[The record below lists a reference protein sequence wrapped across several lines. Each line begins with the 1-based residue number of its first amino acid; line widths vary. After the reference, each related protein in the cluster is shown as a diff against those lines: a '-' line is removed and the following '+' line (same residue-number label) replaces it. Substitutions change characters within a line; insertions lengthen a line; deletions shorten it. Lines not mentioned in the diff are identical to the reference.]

1 MKISEARP
9 LSLSGIPFLMVVLA
23 VCLILI
29 LPRYSEYWQVSIL
42 GWPLIFASWGTSV
55 EVQND
60 EVILRYAFGK
70 LPVRIKRDEIEEVKI
85 LSRLDRATVLRHFPW
100 MGLLLISIIACG
112 LIDFLR
118 LPPEMLE
125 KFGLWDAGLVA
136 GALSYLILLAFPFGK
151 KWHVAIPLAALMIVV
166 IPLILGGKAL
176 LVEGAFMVFLWM
188 VVLLTFF
195 IGYYSQEYVLLKS
208 SKGKYLI
215 AIEGKL
221 RENRSILAMFGG
233 TDHEA

>member
-1 MKISEARP
+1 MKIPGARP
-9 LSLSGIPFLMVVLA
+9 LNLSGIPFIMVVLA
-23 VCLILI
+23 VFLIII
-29 LPRYSEYWQVSIL
+29 LPRCTEYWQLSFL

-60 EVILRYAFGK
+60 KVILWYAFGK
-70 LPVRIKRDEIEEVKI
+70 LPVRIKRDEIAEVKI
-85 LSRLDRATVLRHFPW
+85 LSRLERATVLRHFPG
-100 MGLLLISIIACG
+100 MGFLLIGIIICG

-125 KFGLWDAGLVA
+125 KSGLWDAGLVA

-151 KWHVAIPLAALMIVV
+151 KWRIALPPVALTIVLFSLLLSRNT
-166 IPLILGGKAL
+166 LIDEIGF
-176 LVEGAFMVFLWM
+176 VVFLWAL
-188 VVLLTFF
+188 VLLMAFVDH
-195 IGYYSQEYVLLKS
+195 YSQEYVLLKS

-233 TDHEA
+233 VGDGA